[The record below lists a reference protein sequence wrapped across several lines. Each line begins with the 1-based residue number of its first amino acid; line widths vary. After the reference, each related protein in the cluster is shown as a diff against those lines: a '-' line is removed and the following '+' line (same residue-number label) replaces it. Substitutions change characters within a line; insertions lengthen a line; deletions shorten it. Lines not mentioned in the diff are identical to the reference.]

1 MRTKPQVPREGSFTT
16 SLEGILT
23 SGQGR
28 HGRAGRRASQANFSW
43 VGGSRTYARDAVPVY
58 SGDVQRQIRPK
69 SMKKRRKSASESQL
83 RSRPGQCPPQP
94 RVRADCAHPWR
105 SSRCRFLAWSTLEG
119 GATHRI
125 LLIIV
130 DLEKNQEKIDVVSA
144 GLTYFQQPKS
154 FPRTLPSPPTSLSIM
169 GQPDSSTMRSRFFHF
184 RP

>member
-69 SMKKRRKSASESQL
+69 SMKKK
-83 RSRPGQCPPQP
+83 GGI
-94 RVRADCAHPWR
+94 RVRITVQESPR
-105 SSRCRFLAWSTLEG
+105 SM
-119 GATHRI
+119 
-125 LLIIV
+125 
-130 DLEKNQEKIDVVSA
+130 
-144 GLTYFQQPKS
+144 
-154 FPRTLPSPPTSLSIM
+154 PPTTT
-169 GQPDSSTMRSRFFHF
+169 GAC
-184 RP
+184 

>member
-1 MRTKPQVPREGSFTT
+1 MRTQCETRAKAPSQPRC
-16 SLEGILT
+16 EGILSYA
-23 SGQGR
+23 SGG

-69 SMKKRRKSASESQL
+69 SMKKKAESASESQH

-154 FPRTLPSPPTSLSIM
+154 FPRGALYHHPR
-169 GQPDSSTMRSRFFHF
+169 QV
-184 RP
+184 